1 MPKKITVRSD
11 SNPAIQNRKFKI
23 ENRQGWSRRDFL
35 KASALAG
42 TGALLGWPSES
53 RAGDPPIETT
63 KIRLLRNPAICFAPL
78 YMAEELLRGEGFT
91 DIQYVQGS
99 GGLDDEKFL
108 ATGAVDIAAGFAG
121 RHIVAMDAGMPLVIL
136 SGLHIGCYEVFATE
150 RIRSIRDLK
159 DKRVAVTVLTSG
171 RHIFLSVIAA
181 NVGLDPRKDIDWVT
195 DPASKSI
202 QLFAEG
208 KIDGFMA
215 FPPEPVEL
223 RAKKIGHVLVNTT
236 ADRPWS
242 QYFCCMVSSNREF
255 VRKYPAATKRALRA
269 IMKAT
274 SICAVDPART
284 AKLLVDKGY
293 TKQYHSALQSLKEIP
308 YSKWRDY
315 DPEDTVRFYSLRL
328 HEAGMIK
335 NNPQKILSQGTD
347 WRFIRALKNEL
358 KA

>member
-1 MPKKITVRSD
+1 MSKRH
-11 SNPAIQNRKFKI
+11 N
-23 ENRQGWSRRDFL
+23 EHWSRRDFL
-35 KASALAG
+35 SAAAL
-42 TGALLGWPSES
+42 TGAGAWFGWPSTS
-53 RAGDPPIETT
+53 DAADPPLETT
-63 KIRLLRNPAICFAPL
+63 RIRLLRNPAICFAPL
-78 YMAEELLRGEGFT
+78 YVAEELLRSEGFT
-91 DIQYVQGS
+91 DVQYVQGS
-99 GGLDDEKFL
+99 GRLDDEKFL
-108 ATGAVDIAAGFAG
+108 GTGGVDIAAGFAG
-121 RHIVAMDAGMPLVIL
+121 RHIVAMDAGAPLVIL

-159 DKRVAVTVLTSG
+159 GKRVAVTVLTSG

-195 DPASKSI
+195 DPAAKSI
-202 QLFAEG
+202 QLFAEQ

-236 ADRPWS
+236 TDRPWS

-255 VRKYPAATKRALRA
+255 VRKHPVATKRALRA
-269 IMKAT
+269 ILKANH
-274 SICAVDPART
+274 ICAVDPERT
-284 AKLLVDKGY
+284 AKLLVDRGY
-293 TKQYHSALQSLKEIP
+293 TKQYDSALQSLKEIP
-308 YSKWRDY
+308 YAQWREY

-335 NNPQKILSQGTD
+335 NNPQKVISQGTD
-347 WRFIRALKNEL
+347 WRFVRELKKEL